1 MQDIV
6 KLVTER
12 TGISEAQAQTAVETV
27 VGFLKERLPAP
38 VAGQIDGLLV
48 AHGSGIAQQVEGLV
62 PGGLGGLGGLFGG
75 KQES

>member
-6 KLVTER
+6 KLVSER
-12 TGISEAQAQTAVETV
+12 TGISESQALTAVETV

-48 AHGSGIAQQVEGLV
+48 AHGGAISQQIEGLV
-62 PGGLGGLGGLFGG
+62 PGGLGGLGGLFGD
-75 KQES
+75 KQDR